1 MTVYEMIE
9 TQQKGHEGTTV
20 FTVGEHLKMI
30 CRTDP
35 ACAQIVAEDLQQ
47 KGMGIA
53 ECEKKIKAMAD
64 EIHKKSK
71 NNRVG
76 VDFFA
81 AEDAIRKFY
90 GLPERVPMEQ
100 TDNAGPSRAPVPTEE
115 NGVFLDLG
123 DLMGI

>member
-9 TQQKGHEGTTV
+9 AQQKGHEGTTV

-30 CRTDP
+30 CRADP

-53 ECEKKIKAMAD
+53 DCEKKIAAMAD
-64 EIHKKSK
+64 EIEKKAK
-71 NNRVG
+71 NKGKSLRVG

-90 GLPERVPMEQ
+90 GLPERVPAEQ
-100 TDNAGPSRAPVPTEE
+100 AVPTGEQ
-115 NGVFLDLG
+115 VAAAILDL
-123 DLMGI
+123 DALMGL

>member
-9 TQQKGHEGTTV
+9 AQQKGHEGTTV

-30 CRTDP
+30 CRADP
-35 ACAQIVAEDLQQ
+35 ACEQIVAEDLQQ

-53 ECEKKIKAMAD
+53 DCEKKIAALAD
-64 EIHKKSK
+64 EIEQTAK
-71 NNRVG
+71 NKGKRLRVG

-90 GLPERVPMEQ
+90 GLPERGAKPEPVPVAAEATQ
-100 TDNAGPSRAPVPTEE
+100 TDTLA
-115 NGVFLDLG
+115 LDLG
-123 DLMGI
+123 DLMGL